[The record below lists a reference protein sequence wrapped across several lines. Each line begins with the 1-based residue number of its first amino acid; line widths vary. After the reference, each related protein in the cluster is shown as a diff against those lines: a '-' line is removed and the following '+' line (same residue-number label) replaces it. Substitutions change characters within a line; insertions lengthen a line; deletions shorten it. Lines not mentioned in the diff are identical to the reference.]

1 MVLRSIAFLLL
12 VVAFAGHSQSWDSI
26 PRLPEH
32 YKKRTQLFAKEK
44 ASTGK
49 VLFLGNSIT
58 EGGDWKNLLGDST
71 VVNRGIG
78 GDVTFGVLKRL
89 DEVARFK
96 PSKVFLLIGIND
108 LSKGIPEEVVLQ
120 NILTIVSELKTQSP
134 GTHVFVQSLLPVNPS
149 FKNFPADYALN
160 ESVITINTQLSKIE
174 KKFGYTYI
182 DIFKGFADKDGLM
195 TTKFSTD
202 GLHLNL
208 AGYQHWVKMLKEAK
222 YL

>member
-1 MVLRSIAFLLL
+1 MVLRSIAFFLFA
-12 VVAFAGHSQSWDSI
+12 VAFAGHSQSWDSI

-58 EGGDWKNLLGDST
+58 EGGDWKKLLGDST

-120 NILTIVSELKTQSP
+120 NIFTIVSELKTKSQ

-149 FKNFPADYALN
+149 FKNFPAGYALN

-182 DIFKGFADKDGLM
+182 DIYKGFADKEGLM

>member
-89 DEVARFK
+89 DEVARFM

>member
-1 MVLRSIAFLLL
+1 MVLRSIAFFLLA
-12 VVAFAGHSQSWDSI
+12 VVFAAHSQSWDSI

-49 VLFLGNSIT
+49 ILFLGNSIT
-58 EGGDWKNLLGDST
+58 EGGDWKKLLGDST

-120 NILTIVSELKTQSP
+120 NIFTIVSELKTKSP
-134 GTHVFVQSLLPVNPS
+134 GTTVFVQSLLPVNPS
-149 FKNFPADYALN
+149 FKNFPAGYALN
-160 ESVITINTQLSKIE
+160 ESVIAINTQLSKIE

-195 TTKFSTD
+195 TTRFSTD

>member
-58 EGGDWKNLLGDST
+58 EGGDWKKLLGDSA

-120 NILTIVSELKTQSP
+120 NIFTIVSELKTKSP
-134 GTHVFVQSLLPVNPS
+134 GTRVFVQSLLPVNPS
-149 FKNFPADYALN
+149 FKNFPAGYALN

-182 DIFKGFADKDGLM
+182 DIYKGFADKEGLM

>member
-1 MVLRSIAFLLL
+1 MRSIAFFLLA
-12 VVAFAGHSQSWDSI
+12 VVFAAHSQSWDSI

-49 VLFLGNSIT
+49 ILFLGNSIT
-58 EGGDWKNLLGDST
+58 EGGDWKKLLGDST

-120 NILTIVSELKTQSP
+120 NIFTIVSELKTKSP
-134 GTHVFVQSLLPVNPS
+134 GTTVFVQSLLPVNPS
-149 FKNFPADYALN
+149 FKNFPAGYALN
-160 ESVITINTQLSKIE
+160 ESVIAINTQLSKIE

-195 TTKFSTD
+195 TTRFSTD